1 MDITP
6 HLSSKFRMLS
16 GVKNVYVNNLY
27 HHIDSKLHSTI
38 LFVFDANVSHI
49 IADYTNTH
57 TKLLCLRGNNS
68 GNNSKRA
75 LPTFKNVAIVEEA
88 ISKEK
93 PNFIF
98 GFGTGAINDICKL
111 ASHNTKT
118 PYTFCPTALS
128 MNGISS
134 QNVSIFDEEKNIK
147 TSIQAS
153 SPSSIILQ
161 PDILS
166 EAPMQFIGSSIMDSL
181 SAYTACND
189 FIYASQVNPKLYRYE
204 KEVFSAFNI
213 TMQVVLEIIN
223 QRSAEAFSQ
232 EENLLCVFEMLY
244 FSGLIMNHYKS
255 SIAFSGGEHAIAHTI
270 EAKFPEIS
278 YQCLHGE
285 VISAI
290 LPFYAQ
296 LQRNYTGECYTD
308 RQTVL
313 ENTSINFTKIAEF
326 FNLPTSPK
334 FFEQFGVS
342 EIDFHNCVKNAK
354 FAKERPTLLNLL
366 F

>member
-1 MDITP
+1 MDIIH

-16 GVKNVYVNNLY
+16 EVKSVYINNLY
-27 HHIDSKLHSTI
+27 YHIDSKFNSTI
-38 LFVFDANVSHI
+38 LFVFDENVSHI
-49 IADYTNTH
+49 IEDYSNKH
-57 TKLLCLRGNNS
+57 TKLLCLR

-75 LPTFKNVAIVEEA
+75 LPTFKNVAIVEEE
-88 ISKEK
+88 ISKVK
-93 PNFIF
+93 PDFIF

-111 ASHNTKT
+111 ASFNTKVS
-118 PYTFCPTALS
+118 YTFCPTALS

-134 QNVSIFDEEKNIK
+134 KNVSIFDEDKNIK

-153 SPSSIILQ
+153 PPSSIILQ

-166 EAPMQFIGSSIMDSL
+166 EAPIKFIGSAIMDSL
-181 SAYTACND
+181 AAYTACND
-189 FIYASQVNPKLYRYE
+189 FIYASKLDSRLYRYE
-204 KEVFSAFNI
+204 KQIFSAFHGIMQIVLDIIVQRDTDAFKNNDNI
-213 TMQVVLEIIN
+213 
-223 QRSAEAFSQ
+223 
-232 EENLLCVFEMLY
+232 LCVFEMLY

-255 SIAFSGGEHAIAHTI
+255 SIAFSGGEHAIAHTL
-270 EAKFPEIS
+270 EAKFPIIS
-278 YQCLHGE
+278 SECLHGE

-290 LPFYAQ
+290 LPFYSQ
-296 LQRNYTGECYTD
+296 LQRDYSGEDYID
-308 RQTVL
+308 QETVL
-313 ENTSINFTKIAEF
+313 ANTSINFTKIAEF

-342 EIDFHNCVKNAK
+342 EIEFHNCVKNAK

>member
-6 HLSSKFRMLS
+6 HLALKYRMLS
-16 GVKNVYVNNLY
+16 SVQNIYVNNLY

-38 LFVFDANVSHI
+38 LFIFDENVSHI
-49 IADYTNTH
+49 IADYANTH
-57 TKLLCLRGNNS
+57 TKLLCLQN
-68 GNNSKRA
+68 NNSKRA
-75 LPTFKNVAIVEEA
+75 LPTFKNVSIVEEA

-111 ASHNTKT
+111 ASHNTKV

-134 QNVSIFDEEKNIK
+134 KNVSIFDEEKNIK

-153 SPSSIILQ
+153 PPSSIILQ

-166 EAPMQFIGSSIMDSL
+166 EAPMKFIGSAIMDSL
-181 SAYTACND
+181 AAYTACND
-189 FIYASQVNPKLYRYE
+189 FIYASQINPIVYQYE
-204 KEVFSAFNI
+204 KKIFSAFNI
-213 TMQVVLEIIN
+213 TMQVVLDIMN
-223 QRSAEAFSQ
+223 QRDAHAFKQEA
-232 EENLLCVFEMLY
+232 NLLCIFEMLY

-296 LQRNYTGECYTD
+296 LQRNYEGENYID
-308 RQTVL
+308 HATVL

-342 EIDFHNCVKNAK
+342 EIDFRNCVKNAK
-354 FAKERPTLLNLL
+354 FAKDRPTLLNLI